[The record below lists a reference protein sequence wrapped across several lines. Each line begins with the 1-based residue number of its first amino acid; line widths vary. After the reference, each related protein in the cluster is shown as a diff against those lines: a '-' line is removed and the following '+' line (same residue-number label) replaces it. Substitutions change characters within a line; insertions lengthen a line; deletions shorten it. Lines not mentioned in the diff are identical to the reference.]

1 MNMADG
7 IRSLESTRMEIV
19 LIAFVVFVLVLL
31 LAIFILLG
39 ASFRTPRGAQD
50 TENGQ
55 RQTPWTA
62 SYPTDQSD
70 GAYRDN
76 EASFINSVRRRSH
89 SLAEELRLEL
99 VNLRRNLSLL
109 TIPSRSRM
117 ENADTGGTQ
126 RLSIDQLLSSFP
138 SNSSE
143 LVTDYESC
151 YDYLESPVSATGREE
166 DATGTQRRLVQST
179 GNTMRYDGVQQWDDP
194 PL

>member
-1 MNMADG
+1 MPDD
-7 IRSLESTRMEIV
+7 IRSLELARMEIIFV
-19 LIAFVVFVLVLL
+19 AFVVFVLVLL

-39 ASFRTPRGAQD
+39 ASFRTPREAQD

-62 SYPTDQSD
+62 SYPTDQGD
-70 GAYRDN
+70 GAYYDN
-76 EASFINSVRRRSH
+76 ETSFIKSVRRRSH

-109 TIPSRSRM
+109 TIPSRSRTGY
-117 ENADTGGTQ
+117 ADTDDTR

-138 SNSSE
+138 STSSE

-194 PL
+194 LP